1 MCVSYSVVASAPSPV
16 PSAASSAAL
25 PAVAAASTPKTTPSE
40 TTFFIRLAG
49 REDTPFTVGHGC
61 ALQPH
66 LEEYCQR
73 LGLRASFF
81 FSGQPLTG
89 HETPADLG
97 MQDGAQIDAHVAPEP
112 VASASPVAAS
122 AALVVSNAAAQQNET
137 TSYLTED
144 DHFKNQG
151 IEKRGKESRKE
162 TAEALRKEKR
172 EKKISA
178 HREAGMKP
186 PSPPPERIDT
196 VPTEESKSSA
206 SLQQAAVAGRRAV
219 EEVTFEQQADNSS
232 SNTIIPQPQ
241 QGDPG
246 GWGGGAWSGWG
257 TNNIEKKNYDEL
269 LEEEMNKNLEKHD

>member
-1 MCVSYSVVASAPSPV
+1 VCISYSVVASGLSPV
-16 PSAASSAAL
+16 PSASSAAL
-25 PAVAAASTPKTTPSE
+25 PGVAVASTRKTTPSE

-89 HETPADLG
+89 DETPADLP
-97 MQDGAQIDAHVAPEP
+97 DGAQIDAHVAQEP
-112 VASASPVAAS
+112 VASPTPVAAS
-122 AALVVSNAAAQQNET
+122 AALVVSNAVAQQNET
-137 TSYLTED
+137 TSYLTEE
-144 DHFKNQG
+144 DHFKNQD

-162 TAEALRKEKR
+162 TSEALRKEKR

-178 HREAGMKP
+178 HREAGIKP
-186 PSPPPERIDT
+186 HPHPPERIDT
-196 VPTEESKSSA
+196 VPTEESKESST
-206 SLQQAAVAGRRAV
+206 SLQQAVAGRRAV
-219 EEVTFEQQADNSS
+219 EEVTFEQQAADNSS
-232 SNTIIPQPQ
+232 SNMTIQPPQQPQ
-241 QGDPG
+241 QGEPG

-257 TNNIEKKNYDEL
+257 TNDIEKKNYEEL
-269 LEEEMNKNLEKHD
+269 LEEEMNKNL